1 MRKKINSGF
10 QPDVETSRKFNVLR
24 ERAEV
29 LSMIPD
35 PVSERGVAMNCIGFL
50 LSDELYLIETVFLLE
65 VIYLNEITPLP
76 CCPPYILGIIN
87 VRGRIISIIN
97 LKNFLNLPDKG
108 ITNFNRVIVV
118 EHNGIEVGLLVDDVV
133 ESTTVFKDQLIPLIS
148 TLTAK
153 QKEYLLG
160 VTIDHAIVFNLEKF
174 LSDEKIIINEEV

>member
-10 QPDVETSRKFNVLR
+10 QPIDEASQKFKVLR
-24 ERAEV
+24 ERAEL
-29 LSMIPD
+29 LSKIPD
-35 PVSERGVAMNCIGFL
+35 PVSESGVSMNCLGFL
-50 LSDELYLIETVFLLE
+50 LSDELFLIETRFLLE

-76 CCPPYILGIIN
+76 CCPLYILGIIS
-87 VRGRIISIIN
+87 VRGRIISVIN

-108 ITNFNRVIVV
+108 ITNLNRVIVV

-133 ESTTVFKDQLIPLIS
+133 ENTTVYKDQLIPAIS

-174 LSDEKIIINEEV
+174 LSDEKIIIDEEV